1 MNSDI
6 GDFLDKVDQWKL
18 KVQGQLKDLTPTER
32 AAFWARIGQKA
43 RDLGLRVL
51 EPEKPTKQA
60 PKRVRRTG

>member
-18 KVQGQLKDLTPTER
+18 KVQGKLKELTPKER
-32 AAFWARIGQKA
+32 AAFWARIGQQA

-51 EPEKPTKQA
+51 EPDKPTKPA
-60 PKRVRRTG
+60 PKRVRPTG